1 MKVAYETL
9 SEAINALK
17 QEGFTYDYNLQDKGI
32 LNSQK
37 KSHIPAS
44 DLTVVCVYRFEGN
57 TNPDDNAMLYAIE
70 TARGEKGL
78 LLDAYGVYAGEIS
91 REMLDKLKIH

>member
-32 LNSQK
+32 LIVK
-37 KSHIPAS
+37 KRVIFQHLILPWYVCI
-44 DLTVVCVYRFEGN
+44 DLKVILILMI
-57 TNPDDNAMLYAIE
+57 MLY
-70 TARGEKGL
+70 
-78 LLDAYGVYAGEIS
+78 Y
-91 REMLDKLKIH
+91 ML

>member
-37 KSHIPAS
+37 RVIFQHLILPWYVCI
-44 DLTVVCVYRFEGN
+44 DLKVILILMI
-57 TNPDDNAMLYAIE
+57 MLY
-70 TARGEKGL
+70 
-78 LLDAYGVYAGEIS
+78 Y
-91 REMLDKLKIH
+91 ML

>member
-57 TNPDDNAMLYAIE
+57 TNPDDNAILYAIE
-70 TARGEKGL
+70 LPEVKR
-78 LLDAYGVYAGEIS
+78 DCFWMPMVYMLVKFLGKCLIS
-91 REMLDKLKIH
+91 

>member
-37 KSHIPAS
+37 ESYSSI
-44 DLTVVCVYRFEGN
+44 
-57 TNPDDNAMLYAIE
+57 
-70 TARGEKGL
+70 
-78 LLDAYGVYAGEIS
+78 
-91 REMLDKLKIH
+91 